1 MGILGGIAAPA
12 VSGRTGDGHRCDSR
26 RFGPSVCY
34 AYSVCR
40 RFDPGDLRPHVGGL
54 AWQRVMV
61 LTQMSEIAILRQL
74 RRVCARIF
82 VELCNQQMSPLQS
95 SCKRQ
100 PSLWR
105 MKVAFDSY
113 V

>member
-26 RFGPSVCY
+26 RFGPSACY

-61 LTQMSEIAILRQL
+61 LTQMSEIAMFRQL
-74 RRVCARIF
+74 SPFAEIVYRNARGVF
-82 VELCNQQMSPLQS
+82 HAHSHAVSATWGLR
-95 SCKRQ
+95 SCPK
-100 PSLWR
+100 P
-105 MKVAFDSY
+105 
-113 V
+113 

>member
-26 RFGPSVCY
+26 RFGPSACY

-61 LTQMSEIAILRQL
+61 LTQMSVIAMLQQL
-74 RRVCARIF
+74 TRRKLKTVVLENECIARIT
-82 VELCNQQMSPLQS
+82 VLGGA
-95 SCKRQ
+95 
-100 PSLWR
+100 R
-105 MKVAFDSY
+105 MMVAAGTPCHWL
-113 V
+113 